1 MPAAAAASSA
11 GAPTLARAEAWVSPE
26 VGPDDCDWS
35 VVMSP
40 PPDKAVAVVVPLARR
55 RFDAEDLRVLSQ
67 RLIARR
73 RRVTAPDK

>member
-1 MPAAAAASSA
+1 
-11 GAPTLARAEAWVSPE
+11 
-26 VGPDDCDWS
+26 
-35 VVMSP
+35 MSP

-73 RRVTAPDK
+73 RRVTAPDN